1 MAEIRLMGRL
11 ERIWLVQTPSPTM
24 HAWRDVL
31 GQACRERGWDFAV
44 HERGDPTPTAAA
56 DRPLLVVAWMDQSG
70 DLDVTHW
77 AVQLSP
83 PFGVTNLLQ
92 SQGDLSEHDALYEAS
107 MRLATAWGLRERG
120 AQVCWFDEPA
130 IELPGLGRIEA
141 LPSLAIPSPDWA
153 MASPPL
159 AMFDR
164 GAAMEPRVVSW
175 GQEMFL
181 YPDRRPSEITDGYLS
196 LVGRRRLLLNGPNI
210 FLPPGYWRFSA
221 ELSIQPPGRTELLVE
236 WGYGHDVVSL
246 TTPIGLAGR
255 YEFSLE
261 KQWTDV
267 QPADFRIS
275 LMIPALEG
283 EFVFHGGVLSRR

>member
-1 MAEIRLMGRL
+1 MAEICLMEGP
-11 ERIWLVQTPSPTM
+11 ERIWLIQTPSPTM
-24 HAWRDVL
+24 QAWRDVL
-31 GQACRERGWDFAV
+31 CQACRQQGWDFAV
-44 HERGDPTPTAAA
+44 YERGDPTPTAAA
-56 DRPLLVVAWMDQSG
+56 DRSLLVVAWMDQSG
-70 DLDVTHW
+70 DLGVTHW

-83 PFGVTNLLQ
+83 PLGVTTLLQ
-92 SQGDLSEHDALYEAS
+92 AQGNLSEHDALYEAS

-120 AQVCWFDEPA
+120 AQVCWYDEPA

-141 LPSLAIPSPDWA
+141 PTGLAIPSKEWLTTSSA
-153 MASPPL
+153 L

-164 GAAMEPRVVSW
+164 GAAMEPKVVSW
-175 GQEMFL
+175 GQNLFL
-181 YPDRRPSEITDGYLS
+181 YPDRRPSEITDGYHS

-221 ELSIQPPGRTELLVE
+221 MLSIQPPGRTELLVE
-236 WGYGHDVVSL
+236 WGHGHDVVSL

-255 YEFSLE
+255 YELTLE
-261 KQWTDV
+261 KQWTEV

-283 EFVFHGGVLSRR
+283 EFVFHGGVLTRR